1 MRPLTLAQVHLEN
14 SVSIVYPGDLHGSGA
29 SVSLTE
35 SAREVHFHPITKASA
50 YNGIVERKLGEI

>member
-1 MRPLTLAQVHLEN
+1 MAQAHQKN
-14 SVSIVYPGDLHGSGA
+14 IVSIVYPGDLHGSGA

-35 SAREVHFHPITKASA
+35 SAREVHIHPITKASA